1 MSETSYSA
9 AQDLKEA
16 QAMADG
22 LEEYVRGT
30 ELYGRASG
38 FFSLSQMPSLT
49 VGALRMRLRRLAA
62 LRDQLSGEQAAQL
75 DGVAFEHERTRR
87 EWRRHYDE
95 KMEREARSRLKAMD
109 TFFEELRDSP
119 RIAASSYLPEAMRR
133 TIVEELII
141 AMREADLNAE
151 EIVREARGVD
161 ARLRRWVTPGD
172 FLWSGVLS
180 PVYPQAQFWW
190 LYSRPNVQ
198 EDRRA

>member
-1 MSETSYSA
+1 MSETSYSTA
-9 AQDLKEA
+9 LDLKEA

-22 LEEYVRGT
+22 LEEYVRGN
-30 ELYGRASG
+30 ELYGRAGG

-62 LRDQLSGEQAAQL
+62 QRDQLSSEQAAQL
-75 DGVAFEHERTRR
+75 DGVMFAHDRARR

-95 KMEREARSRLKAMD
+95 KMEREARSRLKAME
-109 TFFEELRDSP
+109 TFFEELRDNP

-133 TIVEELII
+133 TIVEELLI
-141 AMREADLNAE
+141 AMREADLN
-151 EIVREARGVD
+151 VEAIERD
-161 ARLRRWVTPGD
+161 ARAIDGRLRRWVAPGE
-172 FLWSGVLS
+172 FLWSAVLS

-198 EDRRA
+198 EDGRA